1 MLIHLDASSTT
12 PLYAQLVASLRRSI
26 STGDVAAGDTLPSA
40 ADLAASLDLNRNT
53 VLRAYRVAHK
63 TGSIDHLAN
72 DCGIVCTDC
81 GDYVLTLFYNGNLA
95 SEEEYEGSEW
105 TAVGDR
111 VLSGLSAQVY
121 RIFTDHYR
129 K

>member
-53 VLRAYRVAHK
+53 VLSAYRELRDDGLVELRRGRGAPTTSGPGPGH
-63 TGSIDHLAN
+63 TNPPLTEETLDDLAR
-72 DCGIVCTDC
+72 
-81 GDYVLTLFYNGNLA
+81 LA
-95 SEEEYEGSEW
+95 RQSS
-105 TAVGDR
+105 VP
-111 VLSGLSAQVY
+111 LSAIVAGLTI
-121 RIFTDHYR
+121 RGID
-129 K
+129 

>member
-53 VLRAYRVAHK
+53 VLRAYRELRDDGLVELRRGRGAIVISGPG
-63 TGSIDHLAN
+63 TGHTNSPLIEETLDELARLARQSSTPLSTIIA
-72 DCGIVCTDC
+72 G
-81 GDYVLTLFYNGNLA
+81 LTIRG
-95 SEEEYEGSEW
+95 
-105 TAVGDR
+105 VD
-111 VLSGLSAQVY
+111 
-121 RIFTDHYR
+121 
-129 K
+129 